1 MANKFLVCEYTPVMP
16 GKTQA
21 LTQDMSLPN
30 PVEKLSEA
38 DYLRLERAAQFKSQ
52 FYDGEMFAMSGGTRW
67 HSLITGNLI
76 RELGTALKK
85 QKCLVYDSNMRVK
98 VEATGLYTYPDV
110 VVAGNDQRFL
120 DGVMDTLLNPS
131 LLIEVLSE
139 STEAYDR
146 GKKFIHYRRIPSLN
160 EYLLVSQT
168 EPVVEQFIRTAP
180 DEWTLRLVTGL
191 DAHIELPSLE
201 ITLALSEIF
210 SKIDFASGLAVPSAR
225 FPSQPT

>member
-1 MANKFLVCEYTPVMP
+1 MP

-168 EPVVEQFIRTAP
+168 EPVVEQFHSHRPGRMDASPGYGIGCSYRASITRNYVGPLRNIFENRLCFRTGGSFCQVPFSANLIR
-180 DEWTLRLVTGL
+180 R
-191 DAHIELPSLE
+191 
-201 ITLALSEIF
+201 
-210 SKIDFASGLAVPSAR
+210 
-225 FPSQPT
+225 